1 MHEILWSPFYDQ
13 LTPKLSSLLRQARGR
28 RQCWLVVEVRSISAF
43 WQICQTWNVFY
54 LLFKIPHIYWLGV
67 KKRSSSPFLDSHVF
81 IFKTIMRQWHL
92 VVETPSLDCLFP
104 HNTLSPFHF
113 TSIPSWNCYNYLLL
127 FKLFFFI
134 ADLSIVSIFSTV
146 CLDFQQE
153 QDELRCWSASLFP
166 TASAALPSIPVCR
179 SPSLQ

>member
-1 MHEILWSPFYDQ
+1 MRTFDQHFRSNSPPSFPLSFVKPEAGGNADWLSKWEVFQ
-13 LTPKLSSLLRQARGR
+13 HFDNFAKL
-28 RQCWLVVEVRSISAF
+28 EMF
-43 WQICQTWNVFY
+43 FY
-54 LLFKIPHIYWLGV
+54 LLLKIPHIYWLGV

-92 VVETPSLDCLFP
+92 VVGTPSLDCLFP

-113 TSIPSWNCYNYLLL
+113 TSIPSWNCYNHLLL

-146 CLDFQQE
+146 CFDFQQQ